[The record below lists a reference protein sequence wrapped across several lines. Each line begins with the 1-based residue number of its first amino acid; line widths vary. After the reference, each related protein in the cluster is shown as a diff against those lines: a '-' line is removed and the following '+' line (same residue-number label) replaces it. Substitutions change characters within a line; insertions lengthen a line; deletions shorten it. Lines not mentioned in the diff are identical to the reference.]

1 MQINK
6 VMIQFR
12 FLLVMFVQCSACN
25 VKYHIIVKE
34 DVLLFF

>member
-6 VMIQFR
+6 VDSVPF
-12 FLLVMFVQCSACN
+12 SACN